1 VSRNWR
7 FGPAS
12 EACFEPLLA
21 LRIEVMRDHLERVG
35 RFTPER
41 SRRVFRS
48 HFDEPGLRL
57 ILVEDELAGCVGFR
71 VAPDHVMLD
80 SFYLAT
86 RFQNGGLGSEIFR
99 ALLAESDALGKP
111 MRLEVLKQSPAD
123 RFYLRHGFMP
133 VSESGVDVM
142 FERPLPGP
150 RASRPAACEERA
162 WRPAVPAKI
171 NPAAA

>member
-1 VSRNWR
+1 MVGTWR

-12 EACFEPLLA
+12 EADFEPLLA
-21 LRIEVMRDHLERVG
+21 LRTQVMRAHLERVG

-41 SRRVFRS
+41 SRRVFRA

-57 ILVEDELAGCVGFR
+57 ILRGGEVAGCVGFR
-71 VAPDHVMLD
+71 VGRAFVTVD

-99 ALLAESDALGKP
+99 VLLAESDALGKP

-123 RFYLRHGFMP
+123 RFYLRHGFTP
-133 VSESGVDVM
+133 IGEGEHDVM
-142 FERPLPGP
+142 FERPLPG
-150 RASRPAACEERA
+150 
-162 WRPAVPAKI
+162 
-171 NPAAA
+171 

>member
-1 VSRNWR
+1 VNRDWR

-12 EACFEPLLA
+12 EADFEPLLA

-57 ILVEDELAGCVGFR
+57 ILVGDEVAGCVGFR
-71 VAPDHVMLD
+71 ISAEHVMLD
-80 SFYLAT
+80 SFYLAS

-99 ALLAESDALGKP
+99 TLLAESDALGKP

-123 RFYLRHGFMP
+123 RFYLRHGFSP
-133 VSESGVDVM
+133 IGESDVDVM
-142 FERPLPGP
+142 FERPLP
-150 RASRPAACEERA
+150 A
-162 WRPAVPAKI
+162 
-171 NPAAA
+171 